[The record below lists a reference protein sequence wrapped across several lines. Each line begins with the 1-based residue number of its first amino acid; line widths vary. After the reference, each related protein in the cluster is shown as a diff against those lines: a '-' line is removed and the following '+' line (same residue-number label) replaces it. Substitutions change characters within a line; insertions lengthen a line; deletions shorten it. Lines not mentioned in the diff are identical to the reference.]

1 MQGAPP
7 ATKQRI
13 TDFFDRPRTPSALV
27 VRAIIIALIL
37 FSTGAMLVELLSP
50 NSAVQYRALFSVME
64 VVVGGVFALE
74 YLLRLWASDSPRR
87 FIFNFYNIID
97 LCAILP
103 LFITGTNI
111 SALRVVRLARFL
123 RGARLLSIGKLFRYF
138 WRANVL
144 STTHVVQENVI
155 KNIVLIIIL
164 FGSAHSLKA
173 YLASVDVEVLGDVL
187 FASSIVAVGAM
198 FGFFGLSYQKM
209 NPASMAQRFFMHLT
223 TGLLLLPIGITFL
236 IVQSILEIKM
246 GSSPFLI
253 VSVVWLVYTAIVLW
267 DMWNALSMQEVIPV
281 VSRHAPLHD
290 SGSSVAAPPEN
301 PQV

>member
-1 MQGAPP
+1 MSSQPT
-7 ATKQRI
+7 TKQRV
-13 TDFFDRPRTPSALV
+13 TDLFDHPHTFSALL
-27 VRAIIIALIL
+27 VRWVIILLIL
-37 FSTGAMLVELLSP
+37 YSTAVLMVELFAPALVAPYRSVLS
-50 NSAVQYRALFSVME
+50 AME
-64 VVVGGVFALE
+64 IVVGGVFAFE
-74 YLLRLWASDSPRR
+74 YLLRLWAAPSPRH
-87 FIFNFYNIID
+87 FVLNFYNIID

-103 LFITGTNI
+103 LFITGTNV
-111 SALRVVRLARFL
+111 SALRVVRLARFM

-138 WRANVL
+138 WHANVL

-267 DMWNALSMQEVIPV
+267 DMWNALSVQEIISP
-281 VSRHAPLHD
+281 A
-290 SGSSVAAPPEN
+290 SGGAAPPEN

>member
-13 TDFFDRPRTPSALV
+13 TEFFDRPHTPVAIA
-27 VRAIIIALIL
+27 VRAFIIVLIL
-37 FSTGAMLVELLSP
+37 LSTGAMLVEFLSP
-50 NSAVQYRALFSVME
+50 NIAAQYRALFSVME

-74 YLLRLWASDSPRR
+74 YLLRLWAAASPRR
-87 FIFNFYNIID
+87 FVFNFYNIID

-103 LFITGTNI
+103 LFITGANV
-111 SALRVVRLARFL
+111 SVLRVVRLARFV
-123 RGARLLSIGKLFRYF
+123 RSARLLSLGKLFRHF
-138 WRANVL
+138 WLANVL
-144 STTHVVQENVI
+144 STTHVVQENII

-267 DMWNALSMQEVIPV
+267 DMWNVLSVQEIISPA
-281 VSRHAPLHD
+281 SD
-290 SGSSVAAPPEN
+290 GAAPPEN
-301 PQV
+301 PQG